1 MPFRAAVVD
10 QMLDRLHAAD
20 RSALE
25 LKLYAFKE
33 QHMNLILASRR
44 CIRRDRHRQAQ
55 EVALF
60 SLAAPLKQ
68 RRRK

>member
-33 QHMNLILASRR
+33 HAYEFNIGVSTLHSPGSPSASAGG
-44 CIRRDRHRQAQ
+44 CT
-55 EVALF
+55 L
-60 SLAAPLKQ
+60 
-68 RRRK
+68 